1 MSSPGSLRVA
11 VLGAGTMGHGI
22 AQVMAQAGHRV
33 RLYDPDPAALRT
45 APERIG
51 HSLASLV
58 EAGVLEADAAR
69 TCPGRISFLGEL
81 GDACRQAELV
91 FEAVPEQMELKRE
104 LLSLVERLAGPEAL
118 ICSNTSAFSIS
129 ELARGLQH
137 PGRFLGTH
145 FWNPPQLIPCVE
157 VVPGE
162 KTDPQPYQ
170 QVIEILRAAGK
181 EPVRVRRDLP
191 GFLGNRLQHALQR
204 EAMSL
209 VEQGVATAEE
219 VDRVVRFGF
228 GLRLALMGPLER
240 ADLGG
245 LDVTLA
251 VQEYLLPHLDRRT
264 EPSPHLR
271 ELVSQGRLGAK
282 AGGGFYDWPPER
294 LERRQR
300 RRDRGLLAL
309 LKLVRELDREED

>member
-1 MSSPGSLRVA
+1 MSNPGALEVA

-22 AQVMAQAGHRV
+22 AQVMALAGHRV
-33 RLYDPDPAALRT
+33 RLYDPNPAALRA
-45 APERIG
+45 APQRIG

-58 EAGVLEADAAR
+58 EAGVLEPEAAR
-69 TCPGRISFLGEL
+69 GCPGRISFWGEL
-81 GDACRQAELV
+81 EPACRRAELV
-91 FEAVPEQMELKRE
+91 FEAAPEQMALKRE
-104 LLSLVERLAGPEAL
+104 LLSSVEGLVGPEAL

-129 ELARGLQH
+129 ELARGLRH

-157 VVPGE
+157 VVPGKE
-162 KTDPQPYQ
+162 SDPRCRRR
-170 QVIEILRAAGK
+170 VVEILRAAGK
-181 EPVRVRRDLP
+181 EPVQVRRDLP

-209 VEQGVATAEE
+209 VEQGVATPEE
-219 VDRVVRFGF
+219 LDRVVRFGF

-271 ELVSQGRLGAK
+271 ELVAKGRLGAK
-282 AGGGFYDWPPER
+282 SGGGFYDWPPER
-294 LERRQR
+294 LERRRR

-309 LKLVRELDREED
+309 IKLVRELDREED